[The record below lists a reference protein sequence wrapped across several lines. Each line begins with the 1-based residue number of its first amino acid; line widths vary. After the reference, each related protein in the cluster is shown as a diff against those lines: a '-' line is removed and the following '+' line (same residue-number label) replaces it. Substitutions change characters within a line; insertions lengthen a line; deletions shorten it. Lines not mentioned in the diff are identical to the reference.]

1 MPMNDSPQVQRLM
14 VAFVFSLMNVAVAV
28 PQERAPNGAIY
39 RELLPFVGLKGV
51 QLEFHGGGGNV
62 WNLRPRP
69 TGDLDTQFT
78 GLSRIDRK
86 QLVDAIQVDATETL
100 REATI
105 PLIEVGS
112 SNEKPPRLV
121 LTVSTYRFRP
131 DAISADVTIELMQ
144 AARLVSD
151 PSMVI
156 WSSTW
161 AAKAS
166 NLVTDSA
173 ALTAFLRGAARGHL
187 QDFVRLYGRAHGK
200 AG

>member
-1 MPMNDSPQVQRLM
+1 MNHSPHVQRLI
-14 VAFVFSLMNVAVAV
+14 VAFVFSLLNVAAAV

-39 RELLPFVGLKGV
+39 RELLPFVDLKGV
-51 QLEFHGGGGNV
+51 RLEIHGGGGIV

-78 GLSRIDRK
+78 GLSRIERT
-86 QLVDAIQVDATETL
+86 QLVDAIQADATETL
-100 REATI
+100 REAAI
-105 PLIEVGS
+105 PLIETGS

-121 LTVSTYRFRP
+121 LTVSTNRFRP

-144 AARLVSD
+144 AARLLSD
-151 PSMVI
+151 PSTVV

-161 AAKAS
+161 AAKVS

-173 ALTAFLRGAARGHL
+173 ALTTFLRGAARGHL
-187 QDFVRLYGRAHGK
+187 RDFVRLYGRAHGK